1 MSINNQLDYIDEKI
15 LEALTLDA
23 KKSYLQIAKT
33 LNISNSLV
41 HQRIGKLKEQGVIKG
56 FNISIDPKR
65 LGYNTSAYM
74 GIVLKE
80 ASYSYQVAEEMKKIP
95 EIVSCDFVSGKY
107 ALFLR
112 IVAANNDHLRTI
124 LYDKVHAIEGVGSTD
139 TFISFG
145 SEFTRDAPIHLRE
158 SS

>member
-1 MSINNQLDYIDEKI
+1 MAIDNQLDYVDEQI
-15 LEALTLDA
+15 LLKLSEDA
-23 KKSYLQIAKT
+23 KKSYLQIAKE
-33 LNISNSLV
+33 LKISNSLV
-41 HQRIGKLKEQGVIKG
+41 HQRINKLKEQGILEG
-56 FNISIDPKR
+56 FNVSINAKK

-107 ALFLR
+107 ALFLK

-124 LYDKVHAIEGVGSTD
+124 LYDKVHGIEGVGSTD

-145 SEFTRDAPIHLRE
+145 SEFTRDAPIQLV
-158 SS
+158 